1 MILLSKF
8 RRNEDGAVSVETAF
22 ILSIMVTLTIAAFE
36 VCYGFFQWNAAQQS
50 ARIGAR
56 LAATS
61 APVSNQLS
69 TMTGMENGER
79 AGQPMPDY
87 LYRCAGASQSCNQG
101 AYNAAVLEEIV
112 YGPDNDGACAATSR
126 ARRGM
131 CDLFSQVRPE
141 NVELSYQSSGLGR
154 TGSPAS
160 PAPLITLTLTDLDFE
175 FAVLKYFTPGKIRKM
190 PPVSVTVVAEDM
202 RSGA

>member
-8 RRNEDGAVSVETAF
+8 RRDEDGAVSVETAF
-22 ILSIMVTLTIAAFE
+22 ILTIMVTLTIAAFE

-50 ARIGAR
+50 ARVGAR

-61 APVSNQLS
+61 APVSNQLL

-87 LYRCAGASQSCNQG
+87 FHSCSGATQSCSAG
-101 AYNAAVLEEIV
+101 SYNSMVLSEIV
-112 YGPDNDGACAATSR
+112 YGPDNDGTCAATSR

-141 NVELSYQSSGLGR
+141 NIELSYQSSGLGR
-154 TGSPAS
+154 TGNPAS
-160 PAPLITLTLTDLDFE
+160 PAPLITLTLTDLEFE
-175 FAVLKYFTPGKIRKM
+175 FAVLRYFTPRSIRQM
-190 PPVSVTVVAEDM
+190 PPVTVTVVAEDM